1 MITLVKAE
9 VLRLTRSMR
18 WVAVIAVVM
27 CAVWAVLQVVV
38 FIKPETVNERAVDSA
53 YSMSQQGYMF
63 VMILGI
69 LLVTSEYRHRTITW
83 AFLVTPRR
91 GRVITAKLV
100 ASSVIGLVVGVA
112 AVLVTGP
119 LVAILLSAYDY
130 PVWTA
135 NVPAVVLG
143 SVLSTGL
150 WCLFGAGVGA
160 LIRNMVAA
168 ITVAFVWVFYAEWAL
183 VMMVPAVGRWTPT
196 GVGKAASGWNRDALG
211 SIAPAGDLVPMW
223 AGAVLMVGYAVTAA
237 VAARLITVRRDVT

>member
-1 MITLVKAE
+1 MKAE

>member
-9 VLRLTRSMR
+9 FLRITRSMR
-18 WVAVIAVVM
+18 WVAAIAVM
-27 CAVWAVLQVVV
+27 ACALWAVLQVVL
-38 FIKPETVNERAVDSA
+38 FIKPETVDERAVESA
-53 YSMSQQGYMF
+53 YSMAQQGYMF

-100 ASSVIGLVVGVA
+100 ASSAIGLAVGLLA
-112 AVLVTGP
+112 ALVTGP

-130 PVWTA
+130 PVWTPDI
-135 NVPAVVLG
+135 PAVLLG

-150 WCLFGAGVGA
+150 WCLFGAGAGA

-183 VMMVPAVGRWTPT
+183 VMLVPAVGRWTPT

-211 SIAPAGDLVPMW
+211 AFAPAGDLLPVW
-223 AGAVLMVGYAVTAA
+223 AGALLMIGYAVAAA